1 MQETWALSWVG
12 KTHWR
17 RKWQPTPIYLPG
29 KSHGE
34 TSLVGCSPGGHKRVA
49 HDLMTK
55 HIISD
60 HPKELYKL
68 GIFLPHFT
76 EKKVKL
82 KKVKKYAQVRN
93 MVGSEAEFF

>member
-1 MQETWALSWVG
+1 
-12 KTHWR
+12 
-17 RKWQPTPIYLPG
+17 
-29 KSHGE
+29 
-34 TSLVGCSPGGHKRVA
+34 
-49 HDLMTK
+49 MTK